1 MDSRILGSKTGMTN
15 VKAPSTVFSKRSAS
29 LSRHGRFV
37 SIWYHRYPRTLTQM
51 SVQALLPKNKYYIAL
66 GSVIDAALSRVLGDI
81 LALPDIPEVESHRL
95 SELCK
100 ILSALEG
107 LF

>member
-1 MDSRILGSKTGMTN
+1 
-15 VKAPSTVFSKRSAS
+15 
-29 LSRHGRFV
+29 
-37 SIWYHRYPRTLTQM
+37 M
-51 SVQALLPKNKYYIAL
+51 SVQALLPKSKYYIAL

-107 LF
+107 LFVENTEQVGAMFTWSSLVC